1 MENEEQES
9 VTDAMAAGIRSRD
22 TEHLMTFHPCG
33 ASCSTDFLR
42 DKSYI
47 DFNCCQSGHGLEG
60 YESWKFIR
68 KMQEEEEKP
77 CLDLEPRYESHP
89 ACFQPEYGVFWG
101 EREVRQNGY
110 WNLLQGACGCVYGN
124 HAVWCFCRE
133 KDQGHLKTWREGLLE
148 KGAGQMRYMEKLRLD
163 RPFFELRPAPELVEQ
178 EEWCGQYISAARGD
192 TYAFL
197 YTPYGQEIKA
207 HLEKMGEGPVLC
219 SWFDPEDGTVKKK
232 EIWPPCPVVL
242 RPPDGGRDWIA
253 VLDQMRAKI

>member
-1 MENEEQES
+1 
-9 VTDAMAAGIRSRD
+9 
-22 TEHLMTFHPCG
+22 
-33 ASCSTDFLR
+33 
-42 DKSYI
+42 
-47 DFNCCQSGHGLEG
+47 
-60 YESWKFIR
+60 
-68 KMQEEEEKP
+68 
-77 CLDLEPRYESHP
+77 
-89 ACFQPEYGVFWG
+89 
-101 EREVRQNGY
+101 
-110 WNLLQGACGCVYGN
+110 
-124 HAVWCFCRE
+124 
-133 KDQGHLKTWREGLLE
+133 
-148 KGAGQMRYMEKLRLD
+148 MEKLRLD

-242 RPPDGGRDWIA
+242 RPPDGGRDGIA